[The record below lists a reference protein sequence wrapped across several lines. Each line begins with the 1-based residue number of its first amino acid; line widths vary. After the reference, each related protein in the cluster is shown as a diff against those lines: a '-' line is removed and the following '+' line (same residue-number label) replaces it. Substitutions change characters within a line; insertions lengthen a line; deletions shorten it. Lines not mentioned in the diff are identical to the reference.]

1 MPERHALT
9 PTQQI
14 AFDELVRAAVP
25 GQVVVL
31 VGNQGTGRTTLL
43 KGLGE
48 QLDGAV
54 LGAPALETAVSG
66 HHPLAIEDAF
76 YDLIGTALDANR
88 VVLVDDFQYLAQT
101 IEGCRLLSARW
112 FHLRRDD
119 RAQRARRRARLH
131 ARHRVEGLDAVTDA
145 SRRPRHHSRADG
157 GRLPG
162 GVRLYLA
169 EDQVAALDFP
179 KIFRF
184 ARRMN
189 ARQLRRACES
199 TRAKLSGSTATGHV
213 HRVPARRAS

>member
-48 QLDGAV
+48 QLDGTV

-101 IEGCRLLSARW
+101 IEGCRSYPRGGFISVATTALSE
-112 FHLRRDD
+112 
-119 RAQRARRRARLH
+119 
-131 ARHRVEGLDAVTDA
+131 RVAERGCTLVIA
-145 SRRPRHHSRADG
+145 S
-157 GRLPG
+157 
-162 GVRLYLA
+162 
-169 EDQVAALDFP
+169 
-179 KIFRF
+179 
-184 ARRMN
+184 
-189 ARQLRRACES
+189 
-199 TRAKLSGSTATGHV
+199 
-213 HRVPARRAS
+213 